1 MKEEV
6 IGINKVLNDKEYYLT
21 TIRGNYL
28 IELGN
33 KNCYIYLSKNMILV
47 NKDNGLYINNELKIV
62 GTNIAA
68 QSGKIGT
75 LFGSEGMEMT
85 WSEMKAVTKD
95 GDETSFNDEITKVQS
110 DIDTYKSNLAL

>member
-1 MKEEV
+1 MEFSFKLV
-6 IGINKVLNDKEYYLT
+6 VLDSSAY
-21 TIRGNYL
+21 
-28 IELGN
+28 
-33 KNCYIYLSKNMILV
+33 
-47 NKDNGLYINNELKIV
+47 LYINNELKIV